1 MFSGLRETST
11 ISDQNMSDIKN
22 ESYENRIKGLTSL
35 DHGYDDAQ
43 LGHVHRGPPCLL
55 YHPCLCHDLDHPD
68 DGDLSPYLC
77 LSPDFFLCLCP
88 IRENDA
94 APQTTSQS
102 NERYIK
108 GFKKSSALYNFPVI
122 KMT

>member
-35 DHGYDDAQ
+35 D
-43 LGHVHRGPPCLL
+43 
-55 YHPCLCHDLDHPD
+55 HPCLCHDLDHPD